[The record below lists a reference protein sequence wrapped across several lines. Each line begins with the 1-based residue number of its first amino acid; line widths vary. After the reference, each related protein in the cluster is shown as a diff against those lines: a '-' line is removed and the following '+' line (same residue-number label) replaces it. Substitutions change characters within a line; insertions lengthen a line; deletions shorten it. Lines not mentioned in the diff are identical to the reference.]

1 MRQVIKSGELVAA
14 LAQAQLEFP
23 VLEQNKNGYNYTY
36 LTLDNILNQTRPILG
51 KNGLVFTQSAS
62 IEIKDEMPMVKVE
75 SRIMHKDEYIESDL
89 VYPLGDAPKGMS
101 QIQYMGSIISYL
113 RRYGA
118 ISILGIAGSEKE
130 IEDIQTEQI
139 KLK

>member
-1 MRQVIKSGELVAA
+1 MRQVIKDGELITA
-14 LAQAQLEFP
+14 LATAQCEFP
-23 VLEQNKNGYNYTY
+23 VLSQNKSGYNYTY
-36 LTLDNILNQTRPILG
+36 LTLDHILNQLRPILG
-51 KNGLVFTQSAS
+51 KQGIVFTQSS
-62 IEIKDEMPMVKVE
+62 SVEMKDEMPFIKVE
-75 SRIMHKDEYIESDL
+75 SRVMHKAEYIESDL

-130 IEDIQTEQI
+130 IEDIQTESI